1 MELEMQE
8 QILSAKDVAKILNI
22 NRNSVYYQIKIGSLP
37 KPTMKIKMKKNG
49 PHSYVWKRSD
59 LEGTPYFDRLSNTP
73 DVTYVEACKAAM
85 GSASESTSVSKA
97 FVQQYS
103 NNVQM
108 LSQQMGER
116 IRNEAREKQE
126 SSIENLYE
134 MVGDNE
140 LLRDAIEMRVDK
152 LEQDVRML
160 QSIYELLKQKKE
172 KKWWQI

>member
-8 QILSAKDVAKILNI
+8 QILSAKDVAKLLNV
-22 NRNSVYYQIKIGSLP
+22 NRNVVYYQVKSGSLP
-37 KPTMKIKMKKNG
+37 EPKMKMRVNKTG
-49 PHSYVWKRSD
+49 AHSYMWKRSE
-59 LEGTPYFDRLSNTP
+59 LEASPYFKKASSAHQMSIQERTEELQKELNMKSEKDLSRH
-73 DVTYVEACKAAM
+73 D
-85 GSASESTSVSKA
+85 
-97 FVQQYS
+97 
-103 NNVQM
+103 
-108 LSQQMGER
+108 
-116 IRNEAREKQE
+116 

>member
-8 QILSAKDVAKILNI
+8 QILSAKDVAKLLNV
-22 NRNSVYYQIKIGSLP
+22 NRNVVYYQVKSGSLP
-37 KPTMKIKMKKNG
+37 EPKMKMRVNKTG
-49 PHSYVWKRSD
+49 AHSYMWKRSE
-59 LEGTPYFDRLSNTP
+59 LEASPYFK
-73 DVTYVEACKAAM
+73 KAS
-85 GSASESTSVSKA
+85 SAHQMSIQERTEELQKELNIKPEKNVS
-97 FVQQYS
+97 
-103 NNVQM
+103 
-108 LSQQMGER
+108 R
-116 IRNEAREKQE
+116 HD

>member
-8 QILSAKDVAKILNI
+8 QILSAKDVAKLLNV
-22 NRNSVYYQIKIGSLP
+22 NRNVVYYQVKSGSLP
-37 KPTMKIKMKKNG
+37 EPKMKMRVNKTG
-49 PHSYVWKRSD
+49 AHSYMWKRSE
-59 LEGTPYFDRLSNTP
+59 LEASPYFKKASSAHQMSIQERTEELQKELNMKPEKDLSRH
-73 DVTYVEACKAAM
+73 D
-85 GSASESTSVSKA
+85 
-97 FVQQYS
+97 
-103 NNVQM
+103 
-108 LSQQMGER
+108 
-116 IRNEAREKQE
+116 

>member
-8 QILSAKDVAKILNI
+8 QILSAKDVAKLLNV
-22 NRNSVYYQIKIGSLP
+22 NRNVVYYQVKSGSLP
-37 KPTMKIKMKKNG
+37 EPKMKMRINKTG
-49 PHSYVWKRSD
+49 AHSYMWKRSE
-59 LEGTPYFDRLSNTP
+59 LEASPYFKKASSAHQMSIKERTEELQKELNIKPEKDLSRH
-73 DVTYVEACKAAM
+73 D
-85 GSASESTSVSKA
+85 
-97 FVQQYS
+97 
-103 NNVQM
+103 
-108 LSQQMGER
+108 
-116 IRNEAREKQE
+116 

>member
-8 QILSAKDVAKILNI
+8 QILSAKDVARLLNV
-22 NRNSVYYQIKIGSLP
+22 NRNVVYYQVKSGSLP
-37 KPTMKIKMKKNG
+37 EPKMKMRVNKTG
-49 PHSYVWKRSD
+49 AHSYMWKRSE
-59 LEGTPYFDRLSNTP
+59 LEASPYFKKASSAHQMSIQERTEELQKELNIKPEKDLSRH
-73 DVTYVEACKAAM
+73 D
-85 GSASESTSVSKA
+85 
-97 FVQQYS
+97 
-103 NNVQM
+103 
-108 LSQQMGER
+108 
-116 IRNEAREKQE
+116 

>member
-8 QILSAKDVAKILNI
+8 QILSAKDVAKLLNV
-22 NRNSVYYQIKIGSLP
+22 NRNVVYYQVKSGSLP
-37 KPTMKIKMKKNG
+37 EPKMKMRINKTG
-49 PHSYVWKRSD
+49 AHSYMWKRSE
-59 LEGTPYFDRLSNTP
+59 LEASPYFKKASSAHQMSIQERTEELQKELNIKPEKDLSRH
-73 DVTYVEACKAAM
+73 D
-85 GSASESTSVSKA
+85 
-97 FVQQYS
+97 
-103 NNVQM
+103 
-108 LSQQMGER
+108 
-116 IRNEAREKQE
+116 

-152 LEQDVRML
+152 LEQNVKIL

>member
-8 QILSAKDVAKILNI
+8 QILSAKDVAKLLNV
-22 NRNSVYYQIKIGSLP
+22 NRNVVYYQVKSGSLP
-37 KPTMKIKMKKNG
+37 EPKMKMRINKTG
-49 PHSYVWKRSD
+49 AHSYMWKRSE
-59 LEGTPYFDRLSNTP
+59 LEASPYFKKASSAHQMSIKERTEELQKELNIKPEKDLSRH
-73 DVTYVEACKAAM
+73 D
-85 GSASESTSVSKA
+85 
-97 FVQQYS
+97 
-103 NNVQM
+103 
-108 LSQQMGER
+108 
-116 IRNEAREKQE
+116 

-152 LEQDVRML
+152 LEQNVKIL

>member
-8 QILSAKDVAKILNI
+8 QILSAKDVAKLLNV
-22 NRNSVYYQIKIGSLP
+22 NRNVVYYQVKSGSLP
-37 KPTMKIKMKKNG
+37 EPKMKMRVNKTG
-49 PHSYVWKRSD
+49 AHSYMWKRSE
-59 LEGTPYFDRLSNTP
+59 LEASPYFKKASSAHQMSIKERTEELQKELNIKPEKDLSRH
-73 DVTYVEACKAAM
+73 D
-85 GSASESTSVSKA
+85 
-97 FVQQYS
+97 
-103 NNVQM
+103 
-108 LSQQMGER
+108 
-116 IRNEAREKQE
+116 

-152 LEQDVRML
+152 LEQNVKIL

>member
-8 QILSAKDVAKILNI
+8 QILSAKDVAKLLNV
-22 NRNSVYYQIKIGSLP
+22 NRNVVYYQVKSGSLP
-37 KPTMKIKMKKNG
+37 EPKMKMRINKTG
-49 PHSYVWKRSD
+49 AHSYMWKRSE
-59 LEGTPYFDRLSNTP
+59 LEASPYFKKASSAHQMSIKERTEELQKELNMKPEKDLSRH
-73 DVTYVEACKAAM
+73 D
-85 GSASESTSVSKA
+85 
-97 FVQQYS
+97 
-103 NNVQM
+103 
-108 LSQQMGER
+108 
-116 IRNEAREKQE
+116 

-152 LEQDVRML
+152 LEQNVKIL

>member
-8 QILSAKDVAKILNI
+8 QILSAKDVAKLLNV
-22 NRNSVYYQIKIGSLP
+22 NRNVVYYQVKSGSLP
-37 KPTMKIKMKKNG
+37 EPKMKMRVNKTG
-49 PHSYVWKRSD
+49 AHSYMWKRSE
-59 LEGTPYFDRLSNTP
+59 LEASPYFKKASSANQMSIQERTEELQKELNIKPEKDLSRH
-73 DVTYVEACKAAM
+73 D
-85 GSASESTSVSKA
+85 
-97 FVQQYS
+97 
-103 NNVQM
+103 
-108 LSQQMGER
+108 
-116 IRNEAREKQE
+116 

-140 LLRDAIEMRVDK
+140 LLRDAIEVRVDK

>member
-8 QILSAKDVAKILNI
+8 QILSAKDVAKLLNV
-22 NRNSVYYQIKIGSLP
+22 NRNVVYYQVKSGSLP
-37 KPTMKIKMKKNG
+37 EPKMKMRVNKTG
-49 PHSYVWKRSD
+49 AHSYMWKRSE
-59 LEGTPYFDRLSNTP
+59 LEASPYFKKASSAHQMSTQERTEELQKELNIKPEKDLSRH
-73 DVTYVEACKAAM
+73 D
-85 GSASESTSVSKA
+85 
-97 FVQQYS
+97 
-103 NNVQM
+103 
-108 LSQQMGER
+108 
-116 IRNEAREKQE
+116 

>member
-1 MELEMQE
+1 MQE
-8 QILSAKDVAKILNI
+8 QILSAKDVAKLLNV
-22 NRNSVYYQIKIGSLP
+22 NRNVVYYQVKSGSLP
-37 KPTMKIKMKKNG
+37 EPKMKMRVNKTG
-49 PHSYVWKRSD
+49 AHSYMWKRSE
-59 LEGTPYFDRLSNTP
+59 LEASPYFKKASSAHQMSIQERTEELQKELNMKSEKDLSRH
-73 DVTYVEACKAAM
+73 D
-85 GSASESTSVSKA
+85 
-97 FVQQYS
+97 
-103 NNVQM
+103 
-108 LSQQMGER
+108 
-116 IRNEAREKQE
+116 

>member
-8 QILSAKDVAKILNI
+8 QILSAKDVAKLLNV
-22 NRNSVYYQIKIGSLP
+22 NRNVVYYQVKSGSLP
-37 KPTMKIKMKKNG
+37 EPKMKMRINKTG
-49 PHSYVWKRSD
+49 AHSYMWKRSE
-59 LEGTPYFDRLSNTP
+59 LEASPYFK
-73 DVTYVEACKAAM
+73 KAS
-85 GSASESTSVSKA
+85 SAHQMSIQERTEELQKELNIKPEKNVS
-97 FVQQYS
+97 
-103 NNVQM
+103 
-108 LSQQMGER
+108 R
-116 IRNEAREKQE
+116 HD

-152 LEQDVRML
+152 LEQNVKIL

>member
-8 QILSAKDVAKILNI
+8 QILSAKDVAKLLNV
-22 NRNSVYYQIKIGSLP
+22 NRNVVYYQVKSGSLP
-37 KPTMKIKMKKNG
+37 EPKMKMRVNKTG
-49 PHSYVWKRSD
+49 AHSYMWKRSE
-59 LEGTPYFDRLSNTP
+59 LEASPYFKKASSAHQMSIRERTEELQKELNMKPEKDLSRH
-73 DVTYVEACKAAM
+73 D
-85 GSASESTSVSKA
+85 
-97 FVQQYS
+97 
-103 NNVQM
+103 
-108 LSQQMGER
+108 
-116 IRNEAREKQE
+116 

>member
-1 MELEMQE
+1 MQE
-8 QILSAKDVAKILNI
+8 QILSAKDVAKLLNV
-22 NRNSVYYQIKIGSLP
+22 NRNVVYYQVKSGSLP
-37 KPTMKIKMKKNG
+37 EPKMKMRVNKTG
-49 PHSYVWKRSD
+49 AHSYMWKRSE
-59 LEGTPYFDRLSNTP
+59 LEASPYFKKASSAHQMSIQERTEELQKELNMKPEKDLSRH
-73 DVTYVEACKAAM
+73 D
-85 GSASESTSVSKA
+85 
-97 FVQQYS
+97 
-103 NNVQM
+103 
-108 LSQQMGER
+108 
-116 IRNEAREKQE
+116 